1 MDPINDFTPIARLG
15 GTNFFLVVRS
25 SFPAKTMREW
35 IDEVK
40 RNPGKYRYA
49 SAGIGTPHHIFMELL
64 KKQFSLEITHVP
76 YKGSV
81 EAMPDLLAGRVDM
94 AFLDGSQAVS
104 HIKSGE
110 LQALGTTMAKQ
121 TDLVEGVPPIA
132 ATVPS
137 FDWSGWI
144 MIAGPRGMPKPV
156 VARIAA
162 QVAELQATPLFTG
175 SPAQLA
181 DGSHAAVVAGS
192 NRSLRTRR
200 IRTLE
205 TGDQTFRRR
214 RVISDF
220 PASTRI
226 DPMNHATR
234 RVVTGHDD
242 NGKAIIESD
251 GPAPNVRVREG
262 AGFVCYLAVGHRRD
276 AGQCRAAHRPR
287 RPHHRGGAAGE
298 RLHSA
303 DRRLSAGYPRG
314 RRDGR
319 DGVAAGDGRRSWRAG
334 GAPSRH
340 AYMHRTK
347 SVDYGI
353 VLSGEIDMLLDDSE
367 VHLKA
372 GDIVIQQAT
381 NHAWVNR
388 SSDFCRIAFILIDAH
403 DPLAKKG

>member
-1 MDPINDFTPIARLG
+1 MGRYFAVAAVAAACALAICGALHLADSAQAQDAAATYPSFPIKIVVPYPAGSIPDTLGRMIGDQLQTQLGKPVVIENRAGASTLLGAKVVSTAEPDGYTLLIPTVTTLSIAPQLNPKTGIDPVNDFTPIARLG

-64 KKQFSLEITHVP
+64 KKQFGIEITHVP

-132 ATVPS
+132 ATVPG

-162 QVAELQATPLFTG
+162 QVAQLQATPRFTEALHNALMEPMPPL
-175 SPAQLA
+175 SP
-181 DGSHAAVVAGS
+181 
-192 NRSLRTRR
+192 
-200 IRTLE
+200 
-205 TGDQTFRRR
+205 DQTAAFVRDEYERWKP
-214 RVISDF
+214 VIKLS
-220 PASTRI
+220 
-226 DPMNHATR
+226 
-234 RVVTGHDD
+234 
-242 NGKAIIESD
+242 
-251 GPAPNVRVREG
+251 
-262 AGFVCYLAVGHRRD
+262 
-276 AGQCRAAHRPR
+276 
-287 RPHHRGGAAGE
+287 GAAE
-298 RLHSA
+298 
-303 DRRLSAGYPRG
+303 
-314 RRDGR
+314 
-319 DGVAAGDGRRSWRAG
+319 
-334 GAPSRH
+334 
-340 AYMHRTK
+340 
-347 SVDYGI
+347 
-353 VLSGEIDMLLDDSE
+353 
-367 VHLKA
+367 
-372 GDIVIQQAT
+372 
-381 NHAWVNR
+381 
-388 SSDFCRIAFILIDAH
+388 
-403 DPLAKKG
+403 